1 MDEFREARRDALI
14 AAVLVAIIATLLA
27 LWTSGLLVVLGLT
40 LMVVGVVVSI
50 TVIGAIIGIPLFV
63 VGLLALIAGVIS
75 GSGGVPFAVLLGV
88 ASGYVYHRYRLRA
101 LGRVGRPSA
110 RRLVR

>member
-1 MDEFREARRDALI
+1 MDEFRDARRDALI
-14 AAVLVAIIATLLA
+14 AAVLVTVIAALLTLWA
-27 LWTSGLLVVLGLT
+27 GGLLVVLGLT

-63 VGLLALIAGVIS
+63 VGLLGLVAGVIS
-75 GSGGVPFAVLLGV
+75 GSGGVPFAVVLGIV
-88 ASGYVYHRYRLRA
+88 AGYVYCRYRLRA
-101 LGRVGRPSA
+101 LGRGAGSSA

>member
-1 MDEFREARRDALI
+1 MDEYRDARRDALI
-14 AAVLVAIIATLLA
+14 AAVLVAVIAALLT

-40 LMVVGVVVSI
+40 LMVVGVVATI

-63 VGLLALIAGVIS
+63 VGLLGLVAGVIS
-75 GSGGVPFAVLLGV
+75 GSGGIPFAVLLGIV
-88 ASGYVYHRYRLRA
+88 VGYGYYRYRLRA
-101 LGRVGRPSA
+101 LGRIAGSSA